1 MNKLV
6 RLGRRRTK
14 GKNLG
19 EWNDVQKQM
28 LEEFMGCLIDSISSG
43 DYADI
48 LLSDGENCLIEVDH
62 LVHSINVCRLC
73 SIRRSVDSLRSSRPR
88 C

>member
-19 EWNDVQKQM
+19 GWNDVQKQM
-28 LEEFMGCLIDSISSG
+28 LEEFVGCFTDSVSSG

-48 LLSDGENCLIEVDH
+48 LLSDGGNYLIEVDH
-62 LVHSINVCRLC
+62 LVHSIVCRLC
-73 SIRRSVDSLRSSRPR
+73 SIRCSVGSLRSSRTR
-88 C
+88 